1 MRTNRGGARAAKGRI
16 DVGETG
22 ETEPAGSA
30 EDRVAPRTNL
40 LLAATAEVGGRS
52 LPIRIRNLS
61 ETGAMV
67 EGAGLPEAGMPL
79 VLVRG
84 DLQVA
89 ATVAWVAGSRRG
101 VRFAGPT
108 PVSEWTGGKP
118 RAIDCTGLRDQRRVD
133 AIQAEARANP
143 LSGRALRSAE
153 APATHPVVA
162 DLDKRLADELG
173 YVQRLLEGLGD
184 ELIADL
190 LLIQRHGK
198 SLQSLDLVGQILGHV
213 STILRSDDKAAVVE
227 DIGMDD
233 LRARLKRKA
242 I

>member
-1 MRTNRGGARAAKGRI
+1 MGMRGIGGGT
-16 DVGETG
+16 DVGEMG
-22 ETEPAGSA
+22 EIEPEGSA
-30 EDRVAPRTNL
+30 EDRAAPRTNL

-52 LPIRIRNLS
+52 LPVRIRNLS
-61 ETGAMV
+61 ETGAML
-67 EGAGLPEAGMPL
+67 EGAGLPEAGTSIT
-79 VLVRG
+79 LVRG

-89 ATVAWVAGSRRG
+89 ATVAWAAGSRRG

-108 PVSEWTGGKP
+108 PVNEWTGGKP

-143 LSGRALRSAE
+143 VSGRALRSPE
-153 APATHPVVA
+153 PPATHPA
-162 DLDKRLADELG
+162 APDLDARLADELG

-190 LLIQRHGK
+190 LLVQRHGK

-213 STILRSDDKAAVVE
+213 SAILRAEDKAAVVE
-227 DIGMDD
+227 DIGMED

-242 I
+242 IA

>member
-1 MRTNRGGARAAKGRI
+1 MGGI
-16 DVGETG
+16 
-22 ETEPAGSA
+22 EPEGSV
-30 EDRVAPRTNL
+30 EDRIAPRTNL

-61 ETGAMV
+61 ETGAMI
-67 EGAGLPEAGMPL
+67 EGAGLPEAGMSL
-79 VLVRG
+79 ILMRG

-89 ATVAWVAGSRRG
+89 ATVAWAAGSRRG
-101 VRFAGPT
+101 VRFGGPT
-108 PVSEWTGGKP
+108 PVNEWTGGKP

-133 AIQAEARANP
+133 AIQAEARAQP
-143 LSGRALRSAE
+143 VTGRALRSNE
-153 APATHPVVA
+153 APATHPTQ
-162 DLDKRLADELG
+162 DLDARLADELG
-173 YVQRLLEGLGD
+173 FVQRLLEGLGD

-213 STILRSDDKAAVVE
+213 AAILRAEDKAAVVE
-227 DIGMDD
+227 DIGMED

>member
-1 MRTNRGGARAAKGRI
+1 MGGI
-16 DVGETG
+16 
-22 ETEPAGSA
+22 EPEGSV

-40 LLAATAEVGGRS
+40 LLAATAEVDGRS
-52 LPIRIRNLS
+52 LPVRIRNLS
-61 ETGAMV
+61 ETGAMI

-79 VLVRG
+79 ILMRG

-89 ATVAWVAGSRRG
+89 ATIAWASGGRRG
-101 VRFAGPT
+101 VRFGGPT
-108 PVSEWTGGKP
+108 PVNEWTGGKP
-118 RAIDCTGLRDQRRVD
+118 KAIDCTGLRDQRRVD
-133 AIQAEARANP
+133 AIQAEARADP
-143 LSGRALRSAE
+143 LTGRALRSPE
-153 APATHPVVA
+153 APATQPVVA
-162 DLDKRLADELG
+162 DLDSRLADELG

-213 STILRSDDKAAVVE
+213 STILRAEDKAAVVE

-233 LRARLKRKA
+233 LRARLKRKS

>member
-1 MRTNRGGARAAKGRI
+1 M
-16 DVGETG
+16 GEMG
-22 ETEPAGSA
+22 EMGEIMPEGSA
-30 EDRVAPRTNL
+30 EDRIAPRTNL
-40 LLAATAEVGGRS
+40 LLAATAQVGGRH

-61 ETGAMV
+61 DTGAMI
-67 EGAGLPEAGMPL
+67 EGAGLPEAGRSL
-79 VLVRG
+79 ILTRG

-89 ATVAWVAGSRRG
+89 ATVAWAAGGRRG

-108 PVSEWTGGKP
+108 PVNEWTGGKP
-118 RAIDCTGLRDQRRVD
+118 KAIDCTGLRDQRRVD

-143 LSGRALRSAE
+143 ITGRALRSPE
-153 APATHPVVA
+153 APATHPAVP
-162 DLDKRLADELG
+162 DLDARLADEIG

-184 ELIADL
+184 ELIGDL

-213 STILRSDDKAAVVE
+213 SAILRAEDKAAVVE
-227 DIGMDD
+227 DIGMED
-233 LRARLKRKA
+233 LRARLKRKS

>member
-1 MRTNRGGARAAKGRI
+1 
-16 DVGETG
+16 VGEIG
-22 ETEPAGSA
+22 KIEPEGSV
-30 EDRVAPRTNL
+30 EDRAAPRTNL
-40 LLAATAEVGGRS
+40 LLAATADVNGRS
-52 LPIRIRNLS
+52 LPVRIRNLS

-67 EGAGLPEAGMPL
+67 EGAGLPDAGTPL
-79 VLVRG
+79 VLLRG

-89 ATVAWVAGSRRG
+89 ATVAWAAGGRRG

-108 PVSEWTGGKP
+108 PVNEWTGGKP

-133 AIQAEARANP
+133 AIQVEARADAM
-143 LSGRALRSAE
+143 LGRALRSRSE
-153 APATHPVVA
+153 AAAPPAALPQ
-162 DLDKRLADELG
+162 LDQRLADELG

-213 STILRSDDKAAVVE
+213 SAILRADDKAAVVAE
-227 DIGMDD
+227 IGMED

>member
-1 MRTNRGGARAAKGRI
+1 MGGIEQEGR
-16 DVGETG
+16 V
-22 ETEPAGSA
+22 

-52 LPIRIRNLS
+52 LPVRIRNLS

-79 VLVRG
+79 VLTRG

-89 ATVAWVAGSRRG
+89 ATVAWAAGGRRG
-101 VRFAGPT
+101 VRFSGPT
-108 PVSEWTGGKP
+108 PVNEWTGGKP
-118 RAIDCTGLRDQRRVD
+118 RPLDCTGLRDQRRVD
-133 AIQAEARANP
+133 AIQAEARAD
-143 LSGRALRSAE
+143 SAMGSALR
-153 APATHPVVA
+153 APAPIPVPPA
-162 DLDKRLADELG
+162 TLPDLDRRLADEIG

-190 LLIQRHGK
+190 LLVQRHGK

-213 STILRSDDKAAVVE
+213 SAILRADDKAAVVE
-227 DIGMDD
+227 EIGMDD

>member
-1 MRTNRGGARAAKGRI
+1 VDRKAR
-16 DVGETG
+16 DVDESG
-22 ETEPAGSA
+22 ETEPEGSA
-30 EDRVAPRTNL
+30 EDRAAPRTNL

-52 LPIRIRNLS
+52 VAVRIRNLS

-67 EGAGLPEAGMPL
+67 EGAGLPDAGVAL
-79 VLVRG
+79 VLMRG

-89 ATVAWVAGSRRG
+89 ATVAWAAGARRG

-143 LSGRALRSAE
+143 PAGRALRASE
-153 APATHPVVA
+153 APTPPPPVSP

-173 YVQRLLEGLGD
+173 YVQRLLEDLGD

-213 STILRSDDKAAVVE
+213 SVILRADDKAAVVE
-227 DIGMDD
+227 QIGMED